1 MADNDVKVSNFLGR
15 ILILL
20 IELNSREDE
29 HLKIKVKCKQLLKW
43 LKNKYWKS
51 IKELVLVVE

>member
-29 HLKIKVKCKQLLKW
+29 HLKIKVKCKQLLK
-43 LKNKYWKS
+43 
-51 IKELVLVVE
+51 